1 LAKFQK
7 VVGTISKFE
16 PVRTFVDGVFCRRLE
31 FVDDA
36 GVRREFEEIFFT
48 NKMSPVLKRDVGGEF
63 YFWNLHCYAFRS
75 GEELLEDIDGVRAS
89 YFKRDAR
96 LLIIMALSIVLLPYS
111 LFVIAKKTLRG
122 SSRERMRLFLSAS
135 SSPVP

>member
-1 LAKFQK
+1 M
-7 VVGTISKFE
+7 
-16 PVRTFVDGVFCRRLE
+16 FCRRLE

-36 GVRREFEEIFFT
+36 GARHELEEIFFT

-75 GEELLEDIDGVRAS
+75 GAELLEDIDGVRAS

-96 LLIIMALSIVLLPYS
+96 SLIIMSLSIVLLPYS

-122 SSRERMRLFLSAS
+122 SSRERMRSFLSAS
-135 SSPVP
+135 SPPIP